1 MPSVSKAQQAV
12 MGQAWGLRKGLLKLK
27 DINPKYKKEIKSIA
41 DGDMT
46 DKELKKFASTKSSPL
61 PHYVE
66 DGKGYPEKPVK
77 ESIINEKTMM
87 SDDIQHF
94 EVGDKFIVRNLTNFP
109 SWYPGF
115 RGYEDLKVGD
125 NVEITKIGKNLNGYV
140 YFTDKDDQYGLTA
153 NDILIMHGKFEESSN
168 HNDEKGIPVSGA
180 SSPIIGSKSIPN
192 FTPGISVG
200 GGIKPIVPY
209 LNPDS
214 TKPKGNRKLQN
225 LADYR
230 EYIKKAS
237 K

>member
-1 MPSVSKAQQAV
+1 MPAVSKAQQSL
-12 MGQAWGLRKGLLKLK
+12 MGQAWALRTGQLKLK
-27 DINPKYKKEIKSIA
+27 DIDPRYRKAIKAIA
-41 DGDMT
+41 DGEMT
-46 DKELKKFASTKSSPL
+46 NKELEKYASTKTKRL
-61 PHYVE
+61 PQH
-66 DGKGYPEKPVK
+66 VK
-77 ESIINEKTMM
+77 ETFEYDDYQSVEEDSTKSKT
-87 SDDIQHF
+87 QYYKP
-94 EVGDKFIVRNLTNFP
+94 GDKIRVLNITFP
-109 SWYPGF
+109 EWYSPAKGF
-115 RGYEDLKVGD
+115 EKL
-125 NVEITKIGKNLNGYV
+125 KIGDILTVSDVGQNVDGYV

-168 HNDEKGIPVSGA
+168 HIDEKGIPVSGA

-209 LNPDS
+209 LNPDA